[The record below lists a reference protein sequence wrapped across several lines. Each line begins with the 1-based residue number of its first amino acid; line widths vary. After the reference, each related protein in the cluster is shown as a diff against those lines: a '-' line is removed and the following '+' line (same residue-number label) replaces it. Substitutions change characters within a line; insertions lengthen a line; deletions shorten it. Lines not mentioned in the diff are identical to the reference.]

1 MLLKDLPF
9 RPDEVE
15 ANVKIFD
22 RTLVRL
28 NPPKKGWVPRQ
39 VFLFSGHMID
49 APDRKEPRFPADKE
63 RIAAAAIAT
72 QLDELKA
79 GAEDLAFCGGACG
92 GDILFAEAC
101 LERGVRVDVRIPF
114 DEPTFLQKSVA
125 FAGGD
130 WSERYF
136 KIKSHANTRVYVL
149 PDELASLPKDANAYA
164 RNNLWQLYTALAW
177 EPDKVRFLCLWNR
190 KGGDGFGG
198 TEHMVQIVQKYSGRI
213 YVLDTTKLW

>member
-1 MLLKDLPF
+1 MLLKDLPS

-63 RIAAAAIAT
+63 RIAATAIAT

-79 GAEDLAFCGGACG
+79 GPEDLAFCGGACG
-92 GDILFAEAC
+92 GDIQ
-101 LERGVRVDVRIPF
+101 PF
-114 DEPTFLQKSVA
+114 
-125 FAGGD
+125 
-130 WSERYF
+130 
-136 KIKSHANTRVYVL
+136 
-149 PDELASLPKDANAYA
+149 
-164 RNNLWQLYTALAW
+164 
-177 EPDKVRFLCLWNR
+177 
-190 KGGDGFGG
+190 FGG
-198 TEHMVQIVQKYSGRI
+198 FSLT
-213 YVLDTTKLW
+213 

>member
-1 MLLKDLPF
+1 MRILHG
-9 RPDEVE
+9 
-15 ANVKIFD
+15 
-22 RTLVRL
+22 LVRL
-28 NPPKKGWVPRQ
+28 NAPEKPWVPRQ

-63 RIAAAAIAT
+63 SIAAAAIAAK
-72 QLDELKA
+72 LEELKA
-79 GAEDLAFCGGACG
+79 GAEDQAFCGGACG

-101 LERGVRVDVRIPF
+101 LERGVRVDVRIPL

-125 FAGGD
+125 FAGGG

-136 KIKSHANTRVYVL
+136 KIKSDANTRVYVM
-149 PDELASLPKDANAYA
+149 PDELAPLPRGVTPYD
-164 RNNLWQLYTALAW
+164 RNNLWQLDAALAW
-177 EPDKVRFLCLWNR
+177 GPDKLRFVCLWNR

-198 TEHMVQIVQKYSGRI
+198 TEHMYETVQKYSGRV